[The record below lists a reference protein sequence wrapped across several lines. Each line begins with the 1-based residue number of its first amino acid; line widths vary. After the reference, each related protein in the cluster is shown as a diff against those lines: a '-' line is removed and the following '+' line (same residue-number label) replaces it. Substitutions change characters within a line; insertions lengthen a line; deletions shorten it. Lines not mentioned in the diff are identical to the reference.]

1 MKKYTAVFIA
11 AALSASMSAT
21 AIAASFSDINDVP
34 WSGAEQYINEAADLG
49 LMVGETDSSGKQI
62 FRARDRVTY
71 CEAMQIAYSV
81 LKQTDKLAVSGDFSS
96 KWTSAMQGAR
106 RILRP

>member
-21 AIAASFSDINDVP
+21 AAAASFSDINDVP

-71 CEAMQIAYSV
+71 C
-81 LKQTDKLAVSGDFSS
+81 
-96 KWTSAMQGAR
+96 
-106 RILRP
+106 